1 MIYTVMEDNGSV
13 EVVVL
18 LLSGVLDGTS
28 IDYTVS
34 TSQGTAT
41 GQYFIHCWH

>member
-1 MIYTVMEDNGSV
+1 MIYTVMEDSGSV

-18 LLSGVLDGTS
+18 LLSGELDGTS

-41 GQYFIHCWH
+41 GQYLIHCWH